1 MALDTKDRAIL
12 SALQE
17 DARMS
22 HTAIAA
28 RVGLTQPAVLERIR
42 RLEHRGI
49 ILGYHTQLDPD
60 ALGRPVTAFIG
71 VTTTAVAPEDEARMT
86 RMPDVLEVHHVAG
99 DECFLLKVRVA
110 SPRDLE
116 DLLRRLRAIPGIT
129 KTRTTIVL
137 STRLERLSIAL
148 PEEPAPQ
155 QVAS

>member
-1 MALDTKDRAIL
+1 M
-12 SALQE
+12 
-17 DARMS
+17 
-22 HTAIAA
+22 
-28 RVGLTQPAVLERIR
+28 
-42 RLEHRGI
+42 
-49 ILGYHTQLDPD
+49 
-60 ALGRPVTAFIG
+60 
-71 VTTTAVAPEDEARMT
+71 TTTAVTPEDEARMT
-86 RMPDVLEVHHVAG
+86 RMPDVVEVHHVAG
-99 DECFLLKVRVA
+99 DECFLLKVRVG